1 MSIRKSNFKS
11 GEVIDVRFE
20 ENDGISKLPWMSV
33 NVARCYEAFK
43 SGERS
48 KFANFEDA
56 VVRHRLLD
64 AVSKQKG
71 EIGSYKDT
79 Y

>member
-1 MSIRKSNFKS
+1 M
-11 GEVIDVRFE
+11 IDVRFE
-20 ENDGISKLPWMSV
+20 ENDEISKLPWMSV
-33 NVARCYEAFK
+33 N
-43 SGERS
+43 
-48 KFANFEDA
+48 